1 MKHVIVCCCVT
12 AALSTLTAAAQPH
25 QWTLR
30 ECCDY
35 AVAHNITIKQ
45 QENQC
50 RQQELQLSTAKN
62 QRLPDLSASVGQNFS
77 FGRGLTAENTYS
89 NTNTSSTSF
98 SLGASVPLFT
108 GFQIPN
114 QIKLNQ
120 LNLEAAT
127 ADLEKAKNDI
137 QTQVAQAYV
146 QILYDMEIADVARRQ
161 VAIDSM
167 QVVRLQA
174 LVDNGKASGAELS
187 QQQATLASSRLTATQ
202 AENTQR
208 LAVLTLT
215 QLLELPTPDGFA
227 INAQRTMHHAQS
239 AAHEEHV
246 SGTVPDCALCMM
258 NCTLPSPDAI
268 YADALG
274 VKPEIQAQQLRLRAT
289 DHNIKIAQAGYLPTL
304 SLSGGLGSNYYTT
317 SGFPSDAFGT
327 QLKNNFSQYIG
338 LNLSIPIFNRFQT
351 RNSVR
356 NARIE
361 QENQQLAFDNTKK
374 TLYKEIQQVYY
385 NTLNAQ
391 EKEKSSAEAVRS
403 SNDAFLLM
411 QAKYENGKA
420 NITEFNEAKNTY
432 LRAESDYAQAHY
444 ELLYQFALIQF
455 YRGHELEF

>member
-1 MKHVIVCCCVT
+1 MNTTLRSLCCG
-12 AALSTLTAAAQPH
+12 TAAALISIPAFSAPH
-25 QWTLR
+25 AWTLR
-30 ECCDY
+30 DCCDY

-50 RQQELQLSTAKN
+50 RQQELQLSTSKN
-62 QRLPDLSASVGQNFS
+62 SRLPDLSASVGQNFS
-77 FGRGLTAENTYS
+77 FGRGLTEANTYS

-98 SLGASVPLFT
+98 SLGTSVPLFT

-137 QTQVAQAYV
+137 QTEVAKAYV

-187 QQQATLASSRLTATQ
+187 QQKATLANSRLTATQ

-215 QLLELPTPDGFA
+215 QLLELPTPDGFS
-227 INAQRTMHHAQS
+227 IVRPVLNDELRMKN
-239 AAHEEHV
+239 E
-246 SGTVPDCALCMM
+246 GC
-258 NCTLPSPDAI
+258 PSPDAI
-268 YADALG
+268 YAEALG
-274 VKPEIQAQQLRLRAT
+274 VKPEIMAQQLRLRAT
-289 DHNIKIAQAGYLPTL
+289 DHNIKIAQAGYMPTL

-317 SGFPSDAFGT
+317 SGFTSDAFGT

-351 RNSVR
+351 RNNVR

-361 QENQQLAFDNTKK
+361 QQNQQLALDKTKK
-374 TLYKEIQQVYY
+374 TLYNEIQQVYY

-403 SNDAFLLM
+403 SNDAFQLM

-420 NITEFNEAKNTY
+420 TITEFNEAKNTY
-432 LRAESDYAQAHY
+432 LRAESDYVQARY
-444 ELLYQFALIQF
+444 ELLYQQALIQF
-455 YRGHELEF
+455 YRGRSLQFD